1 MGMYDVADKQ
11 ETLREAYAQAT
22 VNVSPATISLVK
34 EGKSPKG
41 DIIENARIAATMA
54 AKKTSDI
61 IPYCHPIPIDYIK
74 IDVNLKE
81 STIEVLTYVKTVW
94 KTGVEMEALT
104 AASVAALTV
113 YDMLKPVDE
122 SMSIGQVTLIKKSGG
137 LKSFQEK
144 YGKTL
149 KAAVVVVSDSASK
162 GERQDKSGKVATELI
177 QQNGFAVDYYKILP
191 DDAAL
196 IQVELKQLCDDQKV
210 DLVVTCG
217 GTGLGPRDVTT
228 EATQKVIE
236 REVKGVSEAIRAYGQ
251 RRTPLAMLSRGVCGV
266 RGKTVIVNLPGSPK
280 AVSECLTALFPGIS
294 HVYSMI
300 EGHGH

>member
-1 MGMYDVADKQ
+1 MGMFDVSDKQ
-11 ETLREAYAQAT
+11 DTLREAYAQAT
-22 VNVSPATISLVK
+22 VHVSPETIKLVK
-34 EGKSPKG
+34 DGKSPKG

-54 AKKTSDI
+54 AKKTSEI
-61 IPYCHPIPIDYIK
+61 IPYCHPIPIDCIK
-74 IDVNLKE
+74 IDVKLKE
-81 STIEVLTYVKTVW
+81 ATIEVQTYVKTVW

-104 AASVAALTV
+104 AVSVAALTV

-144 YGKTL
+144 YETAL
-149 KAAVVVVSDSASK
+149 KAAVLVVSDSAAK
-162 GERQDKSGKVATELI
+162 GERQDKSGRVATELI
-177 QQNGFAVDYYKILP
+177 QQNGFTVDHYKILP

-196 IQVELKQLCDDQKV
+196 VQAELKRLCDDQKV
-210 DLVVTCG
+210 NLIVTCG
-217 GTGLGPRDVTT
+217 GTGLGLRDVTT

-236 REVKGVSEAIRAYGQ
+236 RELRGVSEAIRAYGQ
-251 RRTPLAMLSRGVCGV
+251 RRTPRSMLSRGICGV

-280 AVSECLTALFPGIS
+280 AVGEGLTAVFPGIS
-294 HVYSMI
+294 HAYSMI